1 MTVKYINPFIE
12 FGFRKIFGEEASKP
26 LLIDFLNALL
36 PLESKIKELSFK
48 NNEQPGIDALNK
60 KAHYFIY
67 CKNENGEK
75 FIVEL
80 QKAERNYFIKRP
92 IYYSSFLINEQ
103 VEKGSWNY
111 NFKAAY
117 CVGILDFTFNDYKT
131 DSDKGKVVHSIKLK
145 NKNGK
150 LFYDKVTY
158 IYLEMPNFKQV
169 EEQLKTRLDRWMYFI
184 KNLEDFES
192 IPAIFKE
199 EVFYNTLERAEL
211 AKFSL
216 QEMNNYQ
223 RSLKVFRDNIN
234 TFDYAR
240 QTAFEAG
247 RAEGR
252 LLGIAGS
259 IVEGKAVEEAMGK
272 IEAKI
277 ELVIQMK
284 KRGFSIKDIADLTN
298 FSKNEIEMM

>member
-48 NNEQPGIDALNK
+48 NNEQLGIDALNK